1 MAQGPR
7 GFRGPFSPLLSPQ
20 APSSGH
26 RADPGQPSALWP
38 GPPPPE
44 MFKCRHFAWWQT
56 NFFVTFFFPAHI
68 LLSSEFVTLLRPG
81 WKSAHPCARPHC
93 SGAASRP
100 RGLVARPTTSRAAG
114 PTAGLSPSPPGQP
127 WGTGP
132 PALTLRSFLCSGVF
146 SHTRTHR
153 HGLAL
158 SHLRAQASLSV
169 KWAQL
174 FALGRGLARA
184 SKTQLWNASGKG
196 MGLHTGPASM
206 AANASWEV
214 AQDEAL
220 ESGQGPPEFPGGRNE
235 LGRGLLML
243 ARWLLSLG
251 TSQYI

>member
-1 MAQGPR
+1 MEERAPLCAA
-7 GFRGPFSPLLSPQ
+7 PLLWRSLTSP
-20 APSSGH
+20 
-26 RADPGQPSALWP
+26 
-38 GPPPPE
+38 
-44 MFKCRHFAWWQT
+44 
-56 NFFVTFFFPAHI
+56 
-68 LLSSEFVTLLRPG
+68 
-81 WKSAHPCARPHC
+81 
-93 SGAASRP
+93 RP
-100 RGLVARPTTSRAAG
+100 RGQAHHEQGGRAHGRPQ
-114 PTAGLSPSPPGQP
+114 PPSSGQP

-132 PALTLRSFLCSGVF
+132 PGLTLRSFLCSGVF
-146 SHTRTHR
+146 SHTRTHT

-235 LGRGLLML
+235 LGRGLLTL